1 MSGLF
6 YQLVSVLWNDTIC
19 SFSTLKKR
27 RTTRIRRVYS
37 QTVYLLGLV
46 GRKLILNLQGDGGR
60 NRRGGRRWSQQWSKH
75 SSRQRDIQVK
85 CYSLKLELPFNVLS
99 SCVKCQMSPF
109 MIIHSVC
116 SVWFF
121 RTWNPDAH
129 WLWNLFPWT
138 LFWVQL
144 HHSGSSPFSLCIL
157 PWAYFFGWGQTHQ
170 CRHFPLLCDFMYI
183 CLRLCLQ
190 VDRGIFGFF

>member
-1 MSGLF
+1 MEAGIEEEGGDDLKSGQSIHPGSRISRLNTVRWNLNSHLMS
-6 YQLVSVLWNDTIC
+6 C
-19 SFSTLKKR
+19 PA
-27 RTTRIRRVYS
+27 
-37 QTVYLLGLV
+37 
-46 GRKLILNLQGDGGR
+46 
-60 NRRGGRRWSQQWSKH
+60 
-75 SSRQRDIQVK
+75 
-85 CYSLKLELPFNVLS
+85 E
-99 SCVKCQMSPF
+99 MSPF

-157 PWAYFFGWGQTHQ
+157 PWAYFFGWGQAHQ
-170 CRHFPLLCDFMYI
+170 CRHFPLLCDFVYI

-190 VDRGIFGFF
+190 GDRGILGFFLFLFKKLIPPNGGLEALSPNTLWTCFLLQCVKP